1 MLRRLASSPKPVAT
15 ASSMTDT
22 ASAHADRLRELA
34 ALIERS
40 TGGDG
45 LHATAIPALRF
56 SRLSAPMPL
65 PMRGVQE
72 AALCLI
78 VQGAKRA
85 ILADEVYEY
94 DASRFV
100 VASVDLPV
108 TGQVTQASADAPY
121 LCLIMKLSPSTIA
134 ELVTEAESARAPLP
148 PPSRGLFLQPSSV
161 EMLDAAIRMVKLLDT
176 PHDIPLLGPLIE
188 REILYRVLCSPQGAM
203 LRHIGI
209 ADSQGQRVAKA
220 IHWLR
225 QHYAQPL
232 RIDHIA
238 REVHM
243 SASALHHHFKAV
255 TAMSPLQYQ
264 KQLRL
269 QEARRLMLSEVM
281 DAASAGHRVGYES
294 PSQFS
299 REYSRMFG
307 APPVRDVE
315 RLRSL

>member
-1 MLRRLASSPKPVAT
+1 
-15 ASSMTDT
+15 
-22 ASAHADRLRELA
+22 
-34 ALIERS
+34 
-40 TGGDG
+40 
-45 LHATAIPALRF
+45 
-56 SRLSAPMPL
+56 
-65 PMRGVQE
+65 
-72 AALCLI
+72 
-78 VQGAKRA
+78 
-85 ILADEVYEY
+85 
-94 DASRFV
+94 

-108 TGQVTQASADAPY
+108 TGQVTRASSEAPY
-121 LCLIMKLSPSTIA
+121 LCLVLKLSPATIA
-134 ELVTEAESARAPLP
+134 EMVTEAESAKTPLP

-161 EMLDAAIRMVKLLDT
+161 EMLDAAIRLVKLLDT
-176 PHDIPLLGPLIE
+176 PQDIALLAPLVQ

-315 RLRSL
+315 RLRNL

>member
-1 MLRRLASSPKPVAT
+1 MPD
-15 ASSMTDT
+15 DT
-22 ASAHADRLRELA
+22 ARLDDRVRELA
-34 ALIERS
+34 SLVERS
-40 TGGDG
+40 TGTDG
-45 LHATAIPALRF
+45 FHTTAIPNLHF
-56 SRLSAPMPL
+56 SRLSAPMAL
-65 PMRGVQE
+65 PMRGMQE

-108 TGQVTQASADAPY
+108 TGQVTEASAEAPY
-121 LCLIMKLSPSTIA
+121 LCLVLKLSAATIA
-134 ELVTEAESARAPLP
+134 EMVTEAESAKAPLP

-161 EMLDAAIRMVKLLDT
+161 EMLDAATRLVRLLDT
-176 PHDIPLLGPLIE
+176 PRDIPLLAPLVE

-225 QHYAQPL
+225 QHYTQPL

-243 SASALHHHFKAV
+243 SPSALHHHFKAV

-307 APPVRDVE
+307 APPLRDVE
-315 RLRSL
+315 RMRNPRTA

>member
-1 MLRRLASSPKPVAT
+1 MSA
-15 ASSMTDT
+15 T
-22 ASAHADRLRELA
+22 ASAHDARLRELA
-34 ALIERS
+34 GLIERS
-40 TGGDG
+40 TGQDG
-45 LHATAIPALRF
+45 VHTTAIQALQF
-56 SRLSAPMPL
+56 SRLSAPMAL

-85 ILADEVYEY
+85 ILADEVYDY

-108 TGQVTQASADAPY
+108 TGQVTRASAEAPY
-121 LCLIMKLSPSTIA
+121 LCLILKLSPSTIA

-161 EMLDAAIRMVKLLDT
+161 EMLDAAIRLVKLLDT

>member
-1 MLRRLASSPKPVAT
+1 MPEAAPLL
-15 ASSMTDT
+15 D
-22 ASAHADRLRELA
+22 DRVCELA
-34 ALIERS
+34 GLIERS
-40 TGGDG
+40 TGNDG
-45 LHATAIPALRF
+45 LHATAIPALQF

-108 TGQVTQASADAPY
+108 TGQVTRASSEAPY
-121 LCLIMKLSPSTIA
+121 LCLVLKLSPATIA
-134 ELVTEAESARAPLP
+134 EMVTEAESAKTPLP

-161 EMLDAAIRMVKLLDT
+161 EMLDAAIRLVKLLDA
-176 PHDIPLLGPLIE
+176 PHDIPLLAPLIE

-315 RLRSL
+315 RLRNL

>member
-1 MLRRLASSPKPVAT
+1 MPEAAPLL
-15 ASSMTDT
+15 D
-22 ASAHADRLRELA
+22 DRVRELA
-34 ALIERS
+34 GLIERS
-40 TGGDG
+40 TGNDG
-45 LHATAIPALRF
+45 LHATAIPALQF

-108 TGQVTQASADAPY
+108 TGQVTRASSEAPY
-121 LCLIMKLSPSTIA
+121 LCLVLKLSPATIA
-134 ELVTEAESARAPLP
+134 EMVTEAESAKTPLP

-161 EMLDAAIRMVKLLDT
+161 EMLDAAIRLVKLLDT
-176 PHDIPLLGPLIE
+176 PQDIALLAPLVQ

-315 RLRSL
+315 RLRNL

>member
-1 MLRRLASSPKPVAT
+1 
-15 ASSMTDT
+15 MTDT

>member
-1 MLRRLASSPKPVAT
+1 MPEAAPLL
-15 ASSMTDT
+15 D
-22 ASAHADRLRELA
+22 DRVRELA
-34 ALIERS
+34 GLIERS
-40 TGGDG
+40 TGNDG
-45 LHATAIPALRF
+45 LHATAIPALQF

-65 PMRGVQE
+65 PLRGVQE

-108 TGQVTQASADAPY
+108 TGQVTRASSEAPY
-121 LCLIMKLSPSTIA
+121 LCLVLKLSPATIA
-134 ELVTEAESARAPLP
+134 EMVTEAESAKTPLP

-161 EMLDAAIRMVKLLDT
+161 EMLDAAIRLVKLLDA
-176 PHDIPLLGPLIE
+176 PHDIPLLAPLIE

-315 RLRSL
+315 RLRNL

>member
-1 MLRRLASSPKPVAT
+1 MPEAAPLL
-15 ASSMTDT
+15 D
-22 ASAHADRLRELA
+22 DRVRELA
-34 ALIERS
+34 GLIERS
-40 TGGDG
+40 TGNDG
-45 LHATAIPALRF
+45 LHATAIPALQF

-108 TGQVTQASADAPY
+108 TGQVTRASSEAPY
-121 LCLIMKLSPSTIA
+121 LCLVLKLSPATIA
-134 ELVTEAESARAPLP
+134 EMVTEAESAKTPLP

-161 EMLDAAIRMVKLLDT
+161 EMLDAAIRLVKLLDA
-176 PHDIPLLGPLIE
+176 PHDIPLLAPLIE

-315 RLRSL
+315 RLRNL

>member
-1 MLRRLASSPKPVAT
+1 MPPSPRPLDVL
-15 ASSMTDT
+15 
-22 ASAHADRLRELA
+22 LRELA
-34 ALIERS
+34 ARIERFAS
-40 TGGDG
+40 SDG
-45 LHATAIPALRF
+45 VHDT
-56 SRLSAPMPL
+56 PMPSL
-65 PMRGVQE
+65 LLSRFDAPNAPIRGVQE

-78 VQGAKRA
+78 VQGAKRVLLGEEA
-85 ILADEVYEY
+85 Y
-94 DASRFV
+94 DYAAGHLV

-108 TGQVTQASADAPY
+108 AGQIVEASPETPY
-121 LCLIMKLSPSTIA
+121 LCFVLKLSPATIA
-134 ELVTEAESARAPLP
+134 ELVTQAESAQAPLP
-148 PPSRGLFLQPSSV
+148 PPSRGLVLEPSSP
-161 EMLDAAIRMVKLLDT
+161 ELLDAAIRLVKLLDT
-176 PHDIPLLGPLIE
+176 PHDIPLLAPLIE
-188 REILYRVLCSPQGAM
+188 REILYRVLCSPQGGM

-225 QHYAQPL
+225 RHYDQPL

-243 SASALHHHFKAV
+243 SPSALHHHFKAV

-307 APPVRDVE
+307 APPLRDIE
-315 RLRSL
+315 RLRAS

>member
-1 MLRRLASSPKPVAT
+1 MPDSHSPLDARV
-15 ASSMTDT
+15 
-22 ASAHADRLRELA
+22 RELA
-34 ALIERS
+34 GLIERS
-40 TGGDG
+40 TGKDG
-45 LHATAIPALRF
+45 FHTTAIPALNF
-56 SRLSAPMPL
+56 SRLSAPMEL

-85 ILADEVYEY
+85 ILADEVYDY

-108 TGQVTQASADAPY
+108 TGQVTEASVEAPY
-121 LCLIMKLSPSTIA
+121 LCLILKLSAATIA
-134 ELVTEAESARAPLP
+134 EMVTEAESAKAPLP

-161 EMLDAAIRMVKLLDT
+161 EMLDAAIRLVKLLDT
-176 PHDIPLLGPLIE
+176 PRDIPLLAPLVE

-225 QHYAQPL
+225 EHYAKPL

-269 QEARRLMLSEVM
+269 QEARRLMLSEVL

-315 RLRSL
+315 RLRNL

>member
-1 MLRRLASSPKPVAT
+1 MPDAAALHDARI
-15 ASSMTDT
+15 
-22 ASAHADRLRELA
+22 HELA
-34 ALIERS
+34 GLIERS
-40 TGGDG
+40 TGKDG
-45 LHATAIPALRF
+45 LHATAIPALQF
-56 SRLSAPMPL
+56 SRLSAPMSL

-85 ILADEVYEY
+85 MLADEVYEY

-108 TGQVTQASADAPY
+108 TGQVTSASPEAPY
-121 LCLIMKLSPSTIA
+121 LCLILKLSPGTIA
-134 ELVTEAESARAPLP
+134 ELVTEAETANAPLP
-148 PPSRGLFLQPSSV
+148 PPSRGLCLQPSSV
-161 EMLDAAIRMVKLLDT
+161 EMLDAAIRLVKLLDA
-176 PHDIPLLGPLIE
+176 PHDIPLLAPLIE

-225 QHYAQPL
+225 QHYAKPL

-269 QEARRLMLSEVM
+269 QEARRLMLSEVL

-307 APPVRDVE
+307 APPLRDVE
-315 RLRSL
+315 RLRG

>member
-1 MLRRLASSPKPVAT
+1 MTIPAPSLNASQAELAS
-15 ASSMTDT
+15 
-22 ASAHADRLRELA
+22 
-34 ALIERS
+34 LIERFS
-40 TGGDG
+40 PGDG
-45 LHATAIPALRF
+45 VHATAIPSLMLARM
-56 SRLSAPMPL
+56 SAPNA
-65 PMRGVQE
+65 PMRGLQE

-78 VQGAKRA
+78 AQGRKQVM
-85 ILADEVYEY
+85 LGDEVYEY
-94 DASRFV
+94 DATRYL

-108 TGQVTQASADAPY
+108 TGHVTAATPESPY
-121 LCLIMKLSPSTIA
+121 LCFVLKLSPSAVA
-134 ELVTEAESARAPLP
+134 ELVTQAESARTPLP
-148 PPSRGLFLQPSSV
+148 PPSRGVFLEPSSP
-161 EMLDAAIRMVKLLDT
+161 EMLEAAIRMLKLLER
-176 PHDIPLLGPLIE
+176 PQDIPLLAPLIE
-188 REILYRVLCSPQGAM
+188 REILYRVLCSPQGGM

-225 QHYAQPL
+225 RHYDQPL

-307 APPVRDVE
+307 APPLRDVE
-315 RLRSL
+315 RLRAS

>member
-1 MLRRLASSPKPVAT
+1 MSEAAPLL
-15 ASSMTDT
+15 D
-22 ASAHADRLRELA
+22 DRVRELA
-34 ALIERS
+34 GLIERS
-40 TGGDG
+40 TGNDG
-45 LHATAIPALRF
+45 LHATAIPALQF

-65 PMRGVQE
+65 PLRGVQE

-108 TGQVTQASADAPY
+108 TGQVTRASSEAPY
-121 LCLIMKLSPSTIA
+121 LCLVLKLSPATIA
-134 ELVTEAESARAPLP
+134 EMVTEAESAKTPLP

-161 EMLDAAIRMVKLLDT
+161 EMLDAAIRLVKLLDA
-176 PHDIPLLGPLIE
+176 PHDIPLLAPLIE

-315 RLRSL
+315 RLRNL

>member
-1 MLRRLASSPKPVAT
+1 MP
-15 ASSMTDT
+15 
-22 ASAHADRLRELA
+22 HAAPHLEDRLRELA
-34 ALIERS
+34 GLVERFAGS
-40 TGGDG
+40 DG
-45 LHATAIPALRF
+45 LHATAIPALHL

-85 ILADEVYEY
+85 ILADEVYDY

-108 TGQVTQASADAPY
+108 TSQVTEASADAPY
-121 LCLIMKLSPSTIA
+121 LCVILKLSAATIA
-134 ELVTEAESARAPLP
+134 EMVAEAESAKAPLP
-148 PPSRGLFLQPSSV
+148 PPSRGLSLQPSSV
-161 EMLDAAIRMVKLLDT
+161 EMLDAATRLVKLLDT
-176 PHDIPLLGPLIE
+176 PHDIPLLAPLVE

-232 RIDHIA
+232 RIDRIA

-269 QEARRLMLSEVM
+269 QEARRLMLSEVL

-315 RLRSL
+315 RLRGL

>member
-1 MLRRLASSPKPVAT
+1 MPEAAPLL
-15 ASSMTDT
+15 D
-22 ASAHADRLRELA
+22 DRVRELA
-34 ALIERS
+34 GLIERS
-40 TGGDG
+40 TGNDG
-45 LHATAIPALRF
+45 LHATAIPALQF

-108 TGQVTQASADAPY
+108 TGQVTRASSEAPY
-121 LCLIMKLSPSTIA
+121 LCLVLKLSPATIA
-134 ELVTEAESARAPLP
+134 EMVTEAESAKTPLP

-161 EMLDAAIRMVKLLDT
+161 EMLDAAIRLVKLLDT
-176 PHDIPLLGPLIE
+176 PQDIALLAPLVQ

>member
-1 MLRRLASSPKPVAT
+1 MPEAAPLL
-15 ASSMTDT
+15 D
-22 ASAHADRLRELA
+22 DRVRELA
-34 ALIERS
+34 GLIERS
-40 TGGDG
+40 TGNDG
-45 LHATAIPALRF
+45 LHATAISALQF

-65 PMRGVQE
+65 PLRGVQE

-108 TGQVTQASADAPY
+108 TGQVTRASSEAPY
-121 LCLIMKLSPSTIA
+121 LCLVLKLSPATIA
-134 ELVTEAESARAPLP
+134 EMVTEAESAKTPLP

-161 EMLDAAIRMVKLLDT
+161 EMLDAAIRLVKLLDA
-176 PHDIPLLGPLIE
+176 PHDIPLLAPLIE

-315 RLRSL
+315 RLRNL

>member
-1 MLRRLASSPKPVAT
+1 MPEAAPLL
-15 ASSMTDT
+15 D
-22 ASAHADRLRELA
+22 DRVCELA
-34 ALIERS
+34 GLIERS
-40 TGGDG
+40 TGNDG
-45 LHATAIPALRF
+45 LHATAIPALQF

-65 PMRGVQE
+65 PLRGVQE

-108 TGQVTQASADAPY
+108 TGQVTRASSEAPY
-121 LCLIMKLSPSTIA
+121 LCLVLKLSPATIA
-134 ELVTEAESARAPLP
+134 EMVTEAESAKTPLP

-161 EMLDAAIRMVKLLDT
+161 EMLDAAIRLVKLLDA
-176 PHDIPLLGPLIE
+176 PHDIPLLAPLIE

-315 RLRSL
+315 RLRNL